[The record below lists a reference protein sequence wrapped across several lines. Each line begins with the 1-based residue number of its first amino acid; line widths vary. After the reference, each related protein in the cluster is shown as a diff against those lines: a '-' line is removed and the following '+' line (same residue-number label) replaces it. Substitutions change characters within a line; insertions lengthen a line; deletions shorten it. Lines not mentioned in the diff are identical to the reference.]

1 MRGIA
6 VLCFLLVLP
15 ILAVLGHD
23 IYVTYQDQDFTKRMM
38 FSDVGYLWTNYDP
51 DTYEWAKKNVDQDT
65 WDNLLTPF
73 LEMTSVIVAAIP
85 ALVIFSLLLILRF
98 FKLPPFAPPMSKS
111 KKATRKAISVSAAAI
126 AARAKR
132 KFHTSASKRLTSS
145 TCWSSSARSCSRDRL

>member
-15 ILAVLGHD
+15 ILAALGHD

-65 WDNLLTPF
+65 WDNLVTPF

-98 FKLPPFAPPMSKS
+98 LKLPPFAPDVKVKKGHKKGDFSFGSGDRGKS
-111 KKATRKAISVSAAAI
+111 KTKISY
-126 AARAKR
+126 KR
-132 KFHTSASKRLTSS
+132 K
-145 TCWSSSARSCSRDRL
+145 